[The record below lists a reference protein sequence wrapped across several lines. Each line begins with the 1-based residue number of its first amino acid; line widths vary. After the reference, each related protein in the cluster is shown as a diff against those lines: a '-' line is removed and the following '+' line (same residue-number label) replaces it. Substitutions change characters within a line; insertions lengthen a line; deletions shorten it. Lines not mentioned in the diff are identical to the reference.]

1 MLITLSPAKRS
12 ARRSSRSNIRLAVGA
27 NVLICPVCASTAC
40 AAAMHDGLVDF
51 GLGEESARTFGTATF
66 CKNQVHLLEKR
77 IICDVHA
84 LRDAHSSTVF
94 VV

>member
-1 MLITLSPAKRS
+1 
-12 ARRSSRSNIRLAVGA
+12 
-27 NVLICPVCASTAC
+27 
-40 AAAMHDGLVDF
+40 MHDGLVDF